1 MKKTYK
7 NPEIEVIKIANKS
20 QMLAGSPGIG
30 CEYEGGTPE
39 GHSDDFDW

>member
-7 NPEIEVIKIANKS
+7 NPEIEVIKVASKS

-30 CEYEGGTPE
+30 GEYGGGTPE
-39 GHSDDFDW
+39 VREDEFDW